1 MPNNTQIDNAKDIDV
16 VMSVYN
22 LIEYY
27 DNYWKTS
34 GSLWQYYRVSHLYM
48 LLALL
53 SIFLMI
59 ITIIVFRL
67 HLNKKIMDQKGDNG
81 IRDVEI
87 MVLLKKLRVVFGKL
101 LKCH

>member
-1 MPNNTQIDNAKDIDV
+1 
-16 VMSVYN
+16 
-22 LIEYY
+22 
-27 DNYWKTS
+27 
-34 GSLWQYYRVSHLYM
+34 M

-67 HLNKKIMDQKGDNG
+67 HLNKKIMGQKVDNG

-87 MVLLKKLRVVFGKL
+87 MVLLKKLRVIFGKL
-101 LKCH
+101 LKCY